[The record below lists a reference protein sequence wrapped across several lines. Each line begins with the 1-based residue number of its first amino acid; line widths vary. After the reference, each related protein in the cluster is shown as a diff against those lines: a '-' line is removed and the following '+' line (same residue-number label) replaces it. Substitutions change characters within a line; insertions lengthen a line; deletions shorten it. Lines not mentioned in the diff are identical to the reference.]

1 LSNLSFARELF
12 PLALQRANSRDNLVI
27 ASVFDCLAV
36 ITDPRDAT
44 GTLGSQSIQL
54 RYNFFY
60 RCQWSLYLV
69 M

>member
-12 PLALQRANSRDNLVI
+12 PLVLQRANSRDNLVI
-27 ASVFDCLAV
+27 ASVFDCLSV

-54 RYNFFY
+54 HCNFFY